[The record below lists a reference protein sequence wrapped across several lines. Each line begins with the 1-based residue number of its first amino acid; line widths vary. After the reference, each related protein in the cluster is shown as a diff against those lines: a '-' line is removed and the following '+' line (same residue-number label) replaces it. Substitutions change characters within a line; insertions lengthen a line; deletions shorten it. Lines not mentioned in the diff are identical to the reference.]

1 MNTEVTKSYA
11 AHAAMIERVAR
22 IMVVPVWEVWIE
34 GKTAHAWRDGWTH
47 DGEEITRIEELI
59 LDFDL
64 LSTGEIQWSLKTFYI
79 DPTSPHF
86 GRIDH
91 ATGLN

>member
-1 MNTEVTKSYA
+1 MTYQVTNTYA
-11 AHAAMIERVAR
+11 AHAAIIKRVAR

-34 GKTAHAWRDGWTH
+34 GKTAHACREGWSH

-86 GRIDH
+86 GQIDY
-91 ATGLN
+91 AAGLD